1 MELADDDYQRLL
13 EFRDGLRR
21 FLQWSE
27 EQAKAVGL
35 TTAQHQLLL
44 AVRGHQGP
52 AEPTVGDIAAHLL
65 LRHHSTVELADRA
78 QVAGLIERV
87 ADADDHRIVRLRV
100 TGEGARRLARLS
112 EQHLEEIRRLE
123 PSIRPIWDGLG
134 APGHP

>member
-44 AVRGHQGP
+44 AIRGHEGP
-52 AEPTVGDIAAHLL
+52 AEPTVGDVAAHLL

-78 QVAGLIERV
+78 QAAGLVERV
-87 ADADDHRIVRLRV
+87 ADPDDHRIVRLRV
-100 TGEGARRLARLS
+100 TREGARRLARLS
-112 EQHLEEIRRLE
+112 AQHLEELRRLE
-123 PSIRPIWDGLG
+123 PSMRPIWDGLG
-134 APGHP
+134 APSRS